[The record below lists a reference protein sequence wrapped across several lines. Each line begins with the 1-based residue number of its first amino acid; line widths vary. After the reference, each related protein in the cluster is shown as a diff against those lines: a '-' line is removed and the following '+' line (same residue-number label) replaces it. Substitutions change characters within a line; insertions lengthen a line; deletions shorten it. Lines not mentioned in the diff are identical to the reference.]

1 MKERAHRLLKI
12 SNANLNS
19 KLKDN
24 SRQGRLTSYIQ
35 KSQRASRSKSQQTQ
49 KKNNSKS
56 KSQKKQMRTIEIP
69 TLNNTLKN
77 KMNMYKMG
85 RESTVFSHKI
95 TL

>member
-35 KSQRASRSKSQQTQ
+35 KSQRASRSKS
-49 KKNNSKS
+49 
-56 KSQKKQMRTIEIP
+56 
-69 TLNNTLKN
+69 
-77 KMNMYKMG
+77 
-85 RESTVFSHKI
+85 
-95 TL
+95 